1 MSSPFDV
8 RGKVVVLTGASYGLG
23 EVMAVALADAGA
35 DLVLAARSADL
46 LQAVADNCARKGVKA
61 TAVVADVSREEDVAR
76 IVSTAIESHG
86 RIDVLVNNAG
96 ISDLRGLPAEN
107 FDLDTFRRI
116 VDVDLIGAYL
126 LARDAGRHMLA
137 AGSGSIINVCSILAS
152 GANELSVIGYTAAK
166 GALLNLTYQLGCEW
180 ADRGVRVNAIS
191 PGFIVTP
198 MTAPGLEGLGV
209 AEYVASRTPMRRV
222 GRAEELIGPLLF
234 LASDASS
241 YVTGLNLLVDGG
253 TNAGNGYYQVQP
265 GHHGWGEML
274 GAPMVGEPYPG
285 LVPAPAR
292 LAPWQGGI
300 PGLHTPAPA

>member
-1 MSSPFDV
+1 
-8 RGKVVVLTGASYGLG
+8 
-23 EVMAVALADAGA
+23 
-35 DLVLAARSADL
+35 
-46 LQAVADNCARKGVKA
+46 
-61 TAVVADVSREEDVAR
+61 
-76 IVSTAIESHG
+76 
-86 RIDVLVNNAG
+86 
-96 ISDLRGLPAEN
+96 
-107 FDLDTFRRI
+107 
-116 VDVDLIGAYL
+116 
-126 LARDAGRHMLA
+126 
-137 AGSGSIINVCSILAS
+137 
-152 GANELSVIGYTAAK
+152 
-166 GALLNLTYQLGCEW
+166 
-180 ADRGVRVNAIS
+180 
-191 PGFIVTP
+191 
-198 MTAPGLEGLGV
+198 
-209 AEYVASRTPMRRV
+209 MRRV